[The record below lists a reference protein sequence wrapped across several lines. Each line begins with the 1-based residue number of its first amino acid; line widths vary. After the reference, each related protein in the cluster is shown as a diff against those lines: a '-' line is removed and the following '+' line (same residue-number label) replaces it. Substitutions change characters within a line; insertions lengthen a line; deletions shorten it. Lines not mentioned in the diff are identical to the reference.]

1 MHYSVLYLCFHK
13 TFWIKKKKI
22 EIEKIAYITK
32 ALDLSSE
39 EAQVFWPLYNK
50 YSDKKNEINIKRMKE
65 FAKVKDNRSSLTEKE
80 IGSII
85 NKQLKM
91 EQEILDLKVNYNKE
105 FQKVISNTQ
114 ISKLYHAELEFRKKL
129 LRRMSKGIGHN
140 NLLNK
145 EYSPHIS
152 RVRESLVVYQIQV
165 DIFILI

>member
-1 MHYSVLYLCFHK
+1 MNLTTYLNMILITHPFLLTNFKLNIMYTK
-13 TFWIKKKKI
+13 TTLIALLCPLFMFSQKILDKKREKI

-85 NKQLKM
+85 NKQLKW
-91 EQEILDLKVNYNKE
+91 NKK
-105 FQKVISNTQ
+105 F
-114 ISKLYHAELEFRKKL
+114 
-129 LRRMSKGIGHN
+129 
-140 NLLNK
+140 
-145 EYSPHIS
+145 
-152 RVRESLVVYQIQV
+152 
-165 DIFILI
+165 LI